1 MRCSIIRSPRTA
13 FRSTWPRVSI
23 STANW
28 SWHDPHDRDLVRSR
42 IFLTQ
47 ESSNGP
53 EETESATDHRA
64 AGGGTASTTAS
75 SRRASA
81 ARDPARDRAAR
92 HHQENRPRPG
102 TDALL
107 AAEERA
113 TQSHQNKTA
122 AHGEA
127 HEGAKARSAAERE
140 AARRG

>member
-64 AGGGTASTTAS
+64 PGGGPARPPAIT
-75 SRRASA
+75 RRQMA

-92 HHQENRPRPG
+92 HPQETRPRPG

-107 AAEERA
+107 AA
-113 TQSHQNKTA
+113 
-122 AHGEA
+122 
-127 HEGAKARSAAERE
+127 
-140 AARRG
+140 